1 MTDHTI
7 ADLLSSL
14 RHLSRKG
21 LQELACS
28 IDPNGCWTDEA
39 VYHHPLRRWAY
50 RNLDAHLLHNRHP
63 PLGITPSPT
72 GDR

>member
-39 VYHHPLRRWAY
+39 VYLEFGYRQTTEELR
-50 RNLDAHLLHNRHP
+50 DAVYNMIDSQR
-63 PLGITPSPT
+63 
-72 GDR
+72 